1 MKKILLVLS
10 FFIVYSLNSQTNPP
24 PPPNTPPP
32 QTVAPSPPEPK
43 ELFGNS
49 QNNIIGAQT
58 KSFGGGSIIKP
69 NPMYTFA
76 DFALIGGPTYES
88 FVFRP
93 GAGIGYSNSKNL
105 NVIGGNAILTFDL
118 SQQSYSIYYNKLLWY
133 YHLNFGKM
141 TTTKN
146 IGGSVT
152 RIFKKKNLNYGIQ
165 FGTSVLE
172 DHKYIYFIL
181 VPYTVLFSNT
191 DIRLSNQ
198 IKWKPEVFLTLSS
211 PYFDLGKSYTSVSN
225 TFNSVIGNNIS
236 IKVSKSFVF
245 NINYRMNVNTTPK
258 FGVMRNILLGANL
271 DF

>member
-1 MKKILLVLS
+1 MTKLILIFTLVFWTLIS
-10 FFIVYSLNSQTNPP
+10 FCQTSPP
-24 PPPNTPPP
+24 PPPKPT
-32 QTVAPSPPEPK
+32 APSPPEPK

-49 QNNIIGAQT
+49 QNNTMGTQS

-76 DFALIGGPTYES
+76 DFALIGSPTYES
-88 FVFRP
+88 FNFNP
-93 GAGIGYSNSKNL
+93 GAGIGYSKSKDLNNL
-105 NVIGGNAILTFDL
+105 GGNAILTFDL
-118 SQQSYSIYYNKLLWY
+118 SQQSYSIFYNKLLWY

-152 RIFKKKNLNYGIQ
+152 RIFRARSIVYGVQ

-172 DHKYIYFIL
+172 DHKYVYFIL
-181 VPYTVLFSNT
+181 VPYSVLMANT
-191 DIRLSNQ
+191 ELQLTKR
-198 IKWKPEVFLTLSS
+198 IKWRPETFITLSS

-258 FGVMRNILLGANL
+258 FGVMHNILLGANL